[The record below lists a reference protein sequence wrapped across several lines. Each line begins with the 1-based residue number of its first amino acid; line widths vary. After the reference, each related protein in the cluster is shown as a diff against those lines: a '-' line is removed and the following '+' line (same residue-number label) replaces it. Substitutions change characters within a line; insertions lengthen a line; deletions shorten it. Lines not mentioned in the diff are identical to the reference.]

1 MMLIK
6 IYGERNTGTNYLEK
20 LLWNHLPDL
29 ELQKNEKFSIMPS
42 SILLS
47 HEEDLKQL
55 GWKHRLLD
63 ANFLELLNIEKNNLL
78 ILTLTKNPYSWL
90 LSLHKRPYAPI
101 HLRNR
106 VISFDEQGNP
116 YPHTDRNIKF
126 IRKLRKYGRWGR
138 LFLSRYPQ
146 WSEYEEITFH
156 DFIRARWFTQFNE
169 GCDNGFKHPVELW
182 NVKNKAYLE
191 LAKHY
196 NALTLTYEELL
207 ADPKNTLQKIA
218 NQLNCSLESFNN
230 IETAAKHEDIENKD
244 KNHQFYRDY
253 YLNERWRNQLTQND
267 YTWISPR
274 LDPEVINAFGYELL

>member
-6 IYGERNTGTNYLEK
+6 IYGERNTGTNYLK
-20 LLWNHLPDL
+20 QLLDKHLPNL
-29 ELQKNEKFSIMPS
+29 ERQTKVKFSIASS
-42 SILLS
+42 SILVS
-47 HEEDLKQL
+47 YKKYMKQL
-55 GWKHRLLD
+55 GWKHRLVD
-63 ANFLELLNIEKNNLL
+63 MNFLESLHLEKNNVL

-116 YPHTDRNIKF
+116 RQHTDRNIEF
-126 IRKLRKYGRWGR
+126 IRKMRTYGRWGR

-146 WSEYEEITFH
+146 WSEYEEIDFN
-156 DFIRARWFTQFNE
+156 DFIRAKWFTQFNE
-169 GCDNGFKHPVELW
+169 GCAQEFKHPIELW

-196 NALTLTYEELL
+196 NAFTLTYEELL
-207 ADPKNTLQKIA
+207 ASPENTLQKIA
-218 NQLNCSLESFNN
+218 YRLNCSLKSFNN
-230 IETAAKHEDIENKD
+230 IETATKPEDRD

-253 YLNERWRNQLTQND
+253 YLNERWRHKLTPRD
-267 YTWISPR
+267 CAWISSR
-274 LDPEVINAFGYELL
+274 LDPVVMKFFGYEFL